1 MFMGQP
7 RVRRY
12 EFSIG
17 FLLLSFKLIRLIRSI
32 QFPDMNIDIDQLI
45 TFERIVRE
53 GSFSA
58 ASLALDIPQPTVSAR
73 IKTLEQTLGGLLFH
87 RQGRKVTLTDLGQTF
102 LPYAQRTIAVL
113 SEGVEMARQAERGQ
127 RGRVTYGG
135 LASLSGALV
144 GPAVAHFHAAHPR
157 VELIV
162 RGGDHEGTVEW
173 LRDRIVELG
182 LVVWPCPESVLTPM
196 QPLLRLREPVVL
208 VVSANH
214 VLAGRGSIN
223 YADLLNA
230 AHPFLSLRWWK
241 TMHPTIEQIAAQSAS
256 SITVS
261 MESARHM
268 VRAGIGLGFFTRV
281 HVLDDLNSGVLAE
294 LTVDDLPPITRDSAL
309 VWLPRESPL
318 SAAAESFIECL
329 RVQAVTLGL
338 EIISTGAGD

>member
-1 MFMGQP
+1 MH
-7 RVRRY
+7 
-12 EFSIG
+12 
-17 FLLLSFKLIRLIRSI
+17 
-32 QFPDMNIDIDQLI
+32 IDLEQLI

-113 SEGVEMARQAERGQ
+113 SEGVEMARQAEHGQ

-144 GPAVAHFHAAHPR
+144 GPAVARFHAAHPK

-162 RGGDHEGTVEW
+162 RGGDHESTVDW

-182 LVVWPCPESVLTPM
+182 LVVWPCPESIMTPM

-208 VVSANH
+208 VVSADH
-214 VLAGRGSIN
+214 ALAQRESIT

-241 TMHPTIEQIAAQSAS
+241 TLHPTIAQIAAQSES

-281 HVLDDLNSGVLAE
+281 HVLDDLNSGVLVE
-294 LTVDDLPPITRDSAL
+294 LTVEDLTPLTRDSAL

-318 SAAAESFIECL
+318 SAAAESFVACL
-329 RVQAVTLGL
+329 RAQAAQLGL
-338 EIISTGAGD
+338 EIIAS